1 MNYLAHAY
9 FSFDNSAILTGNM
22 ISDYIKGKK
31 QFDYPAT
38 IQKGIKLHRAIDQYT
53 DDHAATKAI
62 KQIFSPTVRLYAGAF
77 ADIVYD
83 HFLALDS
90 NEKTAP
96 EWLAFTTNTYNQL
109 KEYQEWFPP
118 YFARV
123 FPYMEEQNWL
133 YNYRFEWGMQNSFNG
148 LQRRATYLKNADEA
162 FEVFLKNYAPI
173 KQLSADFMPDVKK
186 FAFGQFQQ
194 LIRQ

>member
-9 FSFDNSAILTGNM
+9 FSFGDAAILTGNM

-31 QFDYPAT
+31 QFDYPIA
-38 IQKGIKLHRAIDQYT
+38 IQKGIKLHRAIDQFT
-53 DDHAATKAI
+53 DDHATTKAI

-83 HFLALDS
+83 HFLALDPH
-90 NEKTAP
+90 EKTAA
-96 EWLAFTTNTYNQL
+96 EWLTFSSNTYQQL
-109 KEYQEWFPP
+109 EAYQEWFPP
-118 YFARV
+118 YFARI
-123 FPYMEEQNWL
+123 FPYMQEQNWL

-173 KQLSADFMPDVKK
+173 KQLSADFIPDVKK
-186 FAFGQFQQ
+186 FAFGQFQE
-194 LIRQ
+194 LIHQ

>member
-9 FSFDNSAILTGNM
+9 FSFDNAAILTGNM

-31 QFDYPAT
+31 QFDYPVA

-53 DDHAATKAI
+53 DEHAATKAI
-62 KQIFSPTVRLYAGAF
+62 KQIFSPTVRLYGGAF

-83 HFLALDS
+83 HFLALDP
-90 NEKTAP
+90 NEKTAS
-96 EWLAFTTNTYNQL
+96 EWLDFTNITYHQL
-109 KEYQEWFPP
+109 QEYQDWFPP
-118 YFARV
+118 TFARM
-123 FPYMEEQNWL
+123 FPYMQEQNWL

-148 LQRRATYLKNADEA
+148 LQRRAAYLKNADEA
-162 FEVFLKNYAPI
+162 FEVFLKNYNPI
-173 KQLSADFMPDVKK
+173 KQLSADFMPDIKK

-194 LIRQ
+194 LIHQ